1 MWMRTT
7 GAARV
12 ALTRGRIVATAT
24 ALARAEGIAAASM
37 RRIAEELGS
46 SPMALYRHVA
56 DREQLLLAMLDD
68 VAAGVVLPE
77 PADDPRVELTAIMT
91 AAHAAFRRDPWVVE
105 VLVVDGLASPLILPV
120 VERLFLA
127 LERAGLHGRAA
138 ASGYALLWHYLY
150 GESISRRHDRPDSF
164 GRRMVRGIGDTYPAI
179 ARVAAALA
187 DQDDRDYFAE
197 NLQRLLG
204 GLLPPG
210 G

>member
-1 MWMRTT
+1 MTAT

-24 ALARAEGIAAASM
+24 AVARAEGIAAASM

-68 VAAGVVLPE
+68 VAAAIALPDPVE
-77 PADDPRVELTAIMT
+77 DPRAELTAILT
-91 AAHAAFRRDPWVVE
+91 GAHAAFRRDPWVVE

-127 LERAGLHGRAA
+127 LERAGLHGRDAA
-138 ASGYALLWHYLY
+138 AGYALLWHYLY
-150 GESISRRHDRPDSF
+150 GESISHQNDRPDSF
-164 GRRMVRGIGDTYPAI
+164 GRRMVRGVGDTYPAI
-179 ARVAAALA
+179 ARVAAALPE
-187 DQDDRDYFAE
+187 QDGRDYFAE
-197 NLQRLLG
+197 NLQRLLS